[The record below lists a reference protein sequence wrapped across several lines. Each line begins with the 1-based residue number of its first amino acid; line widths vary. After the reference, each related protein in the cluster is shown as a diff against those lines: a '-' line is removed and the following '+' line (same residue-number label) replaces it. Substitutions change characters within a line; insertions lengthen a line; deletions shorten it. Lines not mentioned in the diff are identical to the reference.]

1 MLSRSNEY
9 AIRALT
15 HLARDRS
22 GRLYLAREIAEEL
35 DMPAPF
41 LGKVL
46 QPLVAKGILHS
57 QRGRSGGFRLARLPA
72 EVHLIDIVEAQES
85 LGPENVCLLGQHAC
99 DDATACP
106 MHEYW
111 KKASSAFRERIS
123 KTTLA
128 DLVLFAD
135 AHPQCVY
142 PHQEKAAAPARP
154 TLMMGVR
161 SAV

>member
-15 HLARDRS
+15 YLARSTDS
-22 GRLYLAREIAEEL
+22 RLFLAREIAEEL
-35 DMPAPF
+35 GMPAPF

-46 QPLVAKGILHS
+46 QPLVAKGIIQS
-57 QRGRSGGFRLARLPA
+57 QRGRSGGFRLARPA
-72 EVHLIDIVEAQES
+72 SEVRLIEIVEAQES
-85 LGPENVCLLGQHAC
+85 LGPENVCLLGQHTC

-128 DLVLFAD
+128 DLLRFAD
-135 AHPQCVY
+135 THSNCAY
-142 PHQEKAAAPARP
+142 PHQEEGSTTARP
-154 TLMMGVR
+154 TLMMGAR
-161 SAV
+161 TAV